1 MACKG
6 TGKAGIGRLVI
17 ERADEQ
23 SRRERI
29 AFWFFCGFSE
39 ADPQLAALP
48 PALRMA
54 VMRGVEPDD
63 SADPGLDPLVH
74 VSLVEDLYGVTNTY
88 LVQALNQRGITVAQ
102 IEGNPEPMFACRAV
116 VTSA

>member
-1 MACKG
+1 MWFQRGRPA
-6 TGKAGIGRLVI
+6 AGGV
-17 ERADEQ
+17 
-23 SRRERI
+23 
-29 AFWFFCGFSE
+29 
-39 ADPQLAALP
+39 AA
-48 PALRMA
+48 ALRMA

-102 IEGNPEPMFACRAV
+102 IEGNPRRCSPARAV